1 MLELTPTTLRIFKT
15 SWFAKSAKKAN
26 IRDVELCAAIEQV
39 LDGKADDL
47 GGGVFKKRLNDNM
60 HRSIILAK
68 GKHYWVF
75 EYLFAKKD
83 RDNIDINE
91 LAAFRDLAKGYAGLT
106 DEQIAL
112 LVKNG
117 QLEEICNDHK
127 TKIQK

>member
-1 MLELTPTTLRIFKT
+1 MHQLTPTTLRIFKT
-15 SWFAKSAKKAN
+15 AWFTKSAKKAN
-26 IRDVELCAAIEQV
+26 IRDIELCAAIRQV
-39 LDGKADDL
+39 LEGKADDL

-60 HRSIILAK
+60 HRSIILAM
-68 GKHYWVF
+68 GKNYWVF

-91 LAAFRDLAKGYAGLT
+91 LSAFRDLAKGYAGLT

-112 LVKNG
+112 LVKNR

-127 TKIQK
+127 TKI